1 MAFLMDLT
9 QIIWK
14 RADTYEIKNGFGV
27 DNQKKQWESPVSA
40 GLKTDLV

>member
-27 DNQKKQWESPVSA
+27 DNQEIHGNQQNK
-40 GLKTDLV
+40 GR